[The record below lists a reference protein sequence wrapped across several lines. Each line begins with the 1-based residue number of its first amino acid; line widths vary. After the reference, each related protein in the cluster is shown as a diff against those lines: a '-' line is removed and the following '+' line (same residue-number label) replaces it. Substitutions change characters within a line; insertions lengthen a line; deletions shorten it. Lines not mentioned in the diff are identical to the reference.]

1 MEDGWVKRGIRI
13 CIDKFDNYVIRLF
26 FDDILRT
33 YMIEEST

>member
-1 MEDGWVKRGIRI
+1 MGEKRGNN